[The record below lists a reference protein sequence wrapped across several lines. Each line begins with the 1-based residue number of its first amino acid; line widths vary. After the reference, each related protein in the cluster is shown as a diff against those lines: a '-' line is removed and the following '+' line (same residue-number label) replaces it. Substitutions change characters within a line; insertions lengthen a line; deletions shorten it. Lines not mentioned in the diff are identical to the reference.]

1 MVRIASA
8 LGTLMILAS
17 TVSSQFVEKKTV
29 GLAIAKKIAAAAV
42 AEAAK
47 NHWTMAITILDDGGN
62 LVYLEHMDG
71 TQIGSI
77 DVSQGKARTALRFKR
92 PSKEFADGIAKGNNA
107 IITLDNVTT
116 IQGGLPILVD
126 GQVAGAIGGGG
137 ATSEQDEQ
145 CALAGLKALS
155 EK

>member
-1 MVRIASA
+1 MVRIALA
-8 LGTLMILAS
+8 LGTMMILAS
-17 TVSSQFVEKKTV
+17 AVSSQFVEKKTV
-29 GLAIAKKIAAAAV
+29 GLAIAKKIAAAAE

-62 LVYLEHMDG
+62 VVYIERMDG
-71 TQIGSI
+71 TQIGST
-77 DVSQGKARTALRFKR
+77 DVSHGKARTALRFKR

-107 IITLDNVTT
+107 IITLDNVTA
-116 IQGGLPILVD
+116 IQGGLPIIVD
-126 GQVAGAIGGGG
+126 GQVAGAIGVSG